1 MIVATLAGGAL
12 AAAQPRVHHDAIA
25 HGASLAVDPKE
36 ADATRALLKA
46 TGNNI
51 LGVVDFVGSE
61 STSSMAVNIVRRAGK
76 VVIVGLFGGEF
87 RCGVPLFP
95 FKSMSVEGSYVS
107 GLNELREL
115 MELAQKI
122 KLPEIPLTL
131 RPLSQ
136 VNQSLED
143 LAAGRVVGRIVLQP

>member
-1 MIVATLAGGAL
+1 
-12 AAAQPRVHHDAIA
+12 
-25 HGASLAVDPKE
+25 
-36 ADATRALLKA
+36 
-46 TGNNI
+46 
-51 LGVVDFVGSE
+51 
-61 STSSMAVNIVRRAGK
+61 MAVNIVRRAGK

-107 GLNELREL
+107 GLNELHEL
-115 MELAQKI
+115 MALAQKI